1 MSGFSPEWL
10 ALREPADVRARDP
23 GLLAALAKHLADR
36 NALEIVDL
44 GCGTGS
50 NIRSTAPALGPGQR
64 WTLVDY
70 DPALLAAA
78 RQALMKWADNVASDG
93 EALTLTKDGLDI
105 AVSFR
110 HADLMQDLEAV
121 IGDGPDLVTAS
132 ALFDLCSAD
141 FIARM
146 ARVVAGQGAAF
157 YTVLTYDGEQGW
169 TPPHKAD
176 AEMAAAFNLHQQID
190 KGFGSA
196 AGPAAPAALALAF
209 REHGYSVLEAST
221 PWRLDAS
228 EKALVDAMADGFAG
242 AVSEIGR
249 VAPDV
254 IAQWLCVRRTG
265 CVVGHTD
272 TLALP
277 ATGK

>member
-1 MSGFSPEWL
+1 MSGFSPDWL

-23 GLLAALAKHLADR
+23 DLLATLAQHLANR
-36 NALEIVDL
+36 NTLEVVDL
-44 GCGTGS
+44 GCGTGA
-50 NIRSTAPALGPGQR
+50 NLRSTAPALGPGQR
-64 WTLVDY
+64 WTLVDH

-78 RQALMKWADNVASDG
+78 RAALLEWADGAAVDDAS
-93 EALTLTKDGLDI
+93 LVLTKAGLDI

-110 HADLMQDLEAV
+110 QADLMQGLEAV
-121 IGDGPDLVTAS
+121 VGGGPDLVTAS

-146 ARVVAGQGAAF
+146 AKAVAAQGAAF

-169 TPPHKAD
+169 TPPHRAD
-176 AEMAAAFNLHQQID
+176 AEMAAAFNAHQQID

-209 REHGYSVLEAST
+209 RESGYAVHEAST
-221 PWRLDAS
+221 PWRLD
-228 EKALVDAMADGFAG
+228 EGDQGLVDALADGFAG
-242 AVSEIGR
+242 AVAEIGR
-249 VAPDV
+249 VPADT
-254 IAQWLCVRRTG
+254 IADWLQVRRRG
-265 CVVGHTD
+265 SVVGHTD

-277 ATGK
+277 P